1 MTGNKQGWWWS
12 FGLKTNNTAQRT
24 LIKILFSSQKQYLKE
39 IWYNIEGDFLMSK
52 KDTFLEK
59 WLKSSI
65 FYIKRETALW
75 YLSLTAVSPFKG
87 LEYTPTQRW
96 K

>member
-1 MTGNKQGWWWS
+1 M
-12 FGLKTNNTAQRT
+12 
-24 LIKILFSSQKQYLKE
+24 I
-39 IWYNIEGDFLMSK
+39 FLMRK
-52 KDTFLEK
+52 KDTFGEK

-75 YLSLTAVSPFKG
+75 YLSLTAISPFKG
-87 LEYTPTQRW
+87 LEYTPTQQW

>member
-1 MTGNKQGWWWS
+1 MVIFWIKNQQYS
-12 FGLKTNNTAQRT
+12 SCT

-59 WLKSSI
+59 SLKSSI